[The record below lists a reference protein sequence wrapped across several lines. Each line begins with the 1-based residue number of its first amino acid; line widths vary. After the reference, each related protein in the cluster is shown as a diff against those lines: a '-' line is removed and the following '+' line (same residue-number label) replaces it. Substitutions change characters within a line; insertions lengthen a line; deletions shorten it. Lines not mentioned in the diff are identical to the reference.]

1 MRRVFDRGLSGNS
14 HEMTIDDGSS
24 GFGASRV
31 IREYAKLLQANAP
44 VYVALGVLTSVAK
57 GGRPCTRSSDRFLA
71 RHGRPIL
78 FVLCCAN
85 LRLSGLNVLIELRL
99 ENYAVIDNLV
109 VEFGHGLNLLTGETG
124 AGKSILID
132 ALALLLGEKA
142 SSDVIRGGADRAVV
156 AAVFEEEG
164 PDGDALAKILEAN
177 GLDESDDGS
186 LILRR
191 EIASGGKGRVFVN
204 NQPATVAVLRLLA
217 PHLAV
222 IHAQNESI
230 LSFDGAA
237 RLELLDSF
245 AGSRFDTVANAFAAW
260 KRVRTRI
267 DELERGEQD
276 RLRLVDLWI
285 FQKREIDEGRLQSGE
300 DEKLETEKR
309 VLANAEKIYNAA
321 MNAFD
326 LLYEGSG
333 STASSLRAAHKQIEE
348 LARYEPKF
356 QEALE
361 ALQTARISVEDVGA
375 TVRDYAGGIHASP
388 EHLAQVED
396 RLALLERLKRKYGP
410 TLDEVIQFGADV
422 ARKLS
427 EVENKD
433 EILRRLRSELA
444 QAGQDYLSAA
454 QALSKSRTSAARR
467 LERLVEAEVNDL
479 AMKSAFRI
487 EMTTSTE
494 ESGWTSSGIDQVLY
508 MISTNPGEPLR
519 QLENIASGGELSRVM
534 LALKASVESGTE
546 SSREREKRSD
556 SSARRKREK
565 TSQKTLVFDEIDT
578 GIGGRAAEAVGKKL
592 KTLARA
598 HQVLCVTHLP
608 QIATFGDHHYV
619 IDKKESGGRTKT
631 SIRPVT
637 GEERTE
643 EVARMLS
650 GAKLT
655 ETSRKHAEQMIKAN
669 G

>member
-1 MRRVFDRGLSGNS
+1 M
-14 HEMTIDDGSS
+14 
-24 GFGASRV
+24 
-31 IREYAKLLQANAP
+31 
-44 VYVALGVLTSVAK
+44 LT
-57 GGRPCTRSSDRFLA
+57 
-71 RHGRPIL
+71 
-78 FVLCCAN
+78 
-85 LRLSGLNVLIELRL
+85 ELRL

-142 SSDVIRGGADRAVV
+142 SSDVIRTGAERAVV
-156 AAVFEEEG
+156 AAVFEAEG
-164 PDGDALAKILEAN
+164 AAEKALSSILEAN
-177 GLDESDDGS
+177 GLDESEDGS
-186 LILRR
+186 FILRR
-191 EIASGGKGRVFVN
+191 EIATGGKGRVFIN
-204 NQPATVAVLRLLA
+204 NQPATVSVLRLLA
-217 PHLAV
+217 PHLAI

-230 LSFDGAA
+230 LSFDGPA
-237 RLELLDSF
+237 RLELLDAF
-245 AGSRFDTVANAFAAW
+245 AGGQLEAVAAAFADW
-260 KRVRTRI
+260 KQIRTRM
-267 DELERGEQD
+267 DELERGAQD

-285 FQKREIDEGRLQSGE
+285 FQKREIEEGRLQSGE
-300 DEKLETEKR
+300 DERLESEKR

-333 STASSLRAAHKQIEE
+333 STASSLRAAQKQVEE

-356 QEALE
+356 QEALA
-361 ALQTARISVEDVGA
+361 ALDAARISVEDVGA
-375 TVRDYAGGIHASP
+375 TVRDYAGGIQASP

-396 RLALLERLKRKYGP
+396 RLALLDRLKRKYGP

-422 ARKLS
+422 SRKLS

-433 EILRRLRSELA
+433 EILRQLRGELA
-444 QAGQDYLSAA
+444 KAAESYLHAA
-454 QALSKSRTSAARR
+454 RALSKKRSEAARK
-467 LERLVEAEVNDL
+467 LEKIVEAEINDL

-487 EMTTSTE
+487 EMTRSE
-494 ESGWTSSGIDQVLY
+494 AEADWGAFGIDQVVY

-519 QLENIASGGELSRVM
+519 QLEHIASGGELSRVM
-534 LALKASVESGTE
+534 LALKASVEAGAGTP
-546 SSREREKRSD
+546 SSD
-556 SSARRKREK
+556 ARKK
-565 TSQKTLVFDEIDT
+565 PGKGSQKTLVFDEIDT

-592 KTLARA
+592 KSLARS

-619 IDKKESGGRTKT
+619 IEKKESGGRVRT
-631 SIRPVT
+631 SIRAVT

-669 G
+669 A